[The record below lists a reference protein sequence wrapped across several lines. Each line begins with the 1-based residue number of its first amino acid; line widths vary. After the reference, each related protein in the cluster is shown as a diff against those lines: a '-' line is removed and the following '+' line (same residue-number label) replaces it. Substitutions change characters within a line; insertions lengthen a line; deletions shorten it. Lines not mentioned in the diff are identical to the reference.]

1 MGISAA
7 TMLMIINSLCF
18 CELLD
23 RPARG
28 WPQFVGGAMTSIS
41 LFVMLAWDGA
51 LMAVATPT
59 SVFCMTL
66 LPLAYLSFFLL
77 MNQKTVLKDA
87 MPTGGKRVL
96 WNVLMLVAV
105 FCAFFGSLWGISS
118 KVGTH
123 WTIAIIVAFTILV
136 GIGHLCRKR

>member
-1 MGISAA
+1 
-7 TMLMIINSLCF
+7 LN
-18 CELLD
+18 
-23 RPARG
+23 RPAKG

-87 MPTGGKRVL
+87 MPTGIKRIL
-96 WNVLMLVAV
+96 WNVLMLVAL
-105 FCAFFGSLWGISS
+105 FCAFFGSIWGIYG
-118 KVGTH
+118 KVGPT
-123 WTIAIIVAFTILV
+123 WTVVIFTTFSVLV
-136 GIGHLCRKR
+136 LLGHFYRKRRQAA